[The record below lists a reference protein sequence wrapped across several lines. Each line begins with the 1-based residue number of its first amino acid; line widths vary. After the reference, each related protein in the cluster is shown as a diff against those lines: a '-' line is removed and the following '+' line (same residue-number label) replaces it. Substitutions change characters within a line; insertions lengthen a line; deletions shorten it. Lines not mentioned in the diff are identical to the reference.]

1 MDHRLVRGVEKALS
15 WSGPNMLGSDFTRG
29 GMLGPDLCT
38 RLLTPTKLLD
48 LVMRRSL
55 ASPQLRC
62 FRDGSELHPNNYIS
76 ATTTKRGQGIHV
88 PSMRRLGRLIES
100 GCTLVL
106 DSLEMFDPTMEVA
119 CRALQWW
126 SRELVQVNAY
136 LTTHEAAGFNLHWD
150 DHDVLIVQLA
160 GEKSWEVRS
169 PSRSAPMYRDAEQNQ
184 TPSDELLWSG
194 TLYAGEIMHIPWG
207 YWHQATRNGH
217 GAGFS
222 LHVTFGFVKRTGV
235 DWLTWLAD
243 KVRENEEFRH
253 DLDRWGT
260 PEKRVLQEKGL
271 STIAAELAMSRLPS
285 EFLAARE
292 KERPAH
298 RHVATGGTF
307 GNPTSVVCVA
317 EFPPHLERRDGRVD
331 LFAAGKKI
339 TFSVGALPA
348 LEELLSGFPVI
359 LDELAAT
366 TGLDVAQLA
375 NVLIQEEICAELIP
389 ELSLG
394 YTDLV
399 TSDSYSKKL

>member
-1 MDHRLVRGVEKALS
+1 MDHRLVRGVEKALG
-15 WSGPNMLGSDFTRG
+15 WAGPSMLGSEFTRG
-29 GMLGPDLCT
+29 GTLGPDLCA

-62 FRDGSELHPNNYIS
+62 FRDGSELHPNSYIS

-106 DSLEMFDPTMEVA
+106 DSLEVFDPTMEVA

-136 LTTHEAAGFNLHWD
+136 LTTHEADGFNLHWD
-150 DHDVLIVQLA
+150 DHDVLVVQLA
-160 GEKSWEVRS
+160 GEKSWEVRGS
-169 PSRSAPMYRDAEQNQ
+169 SRSAPMYRDAEQNQ
-184 TPSDELLWSG
+184 TPSDDLLWSG
-194 TLYAGEIMHIPWG
+194 TLCAGEVMHIPRG
-207 YWHQATRNGH
+207 YWHQATRSGH

-243 KVRENEEFRH
+243 EVRESEVFRH

-260 PEKRVLQEKGL
+260 LEERVLQETEL
-271 STIAAELAMSRLPS
+271 ATIAANLAGSRPPS

-292 KERPAH
+292 EERPAH

-307 GNPTSVVCVA
+307 GNPTSVVCVT
-317 EFPPHLERRDGRVD
+317 EFPPRFEKHNGRIDV
-331 LFAAGKKI
+331 FAAGKKI
-339 TFSVGALPA
+339 TFAAGALPA
-348 LEELLSGFPVI
+348 LEKLLSGSPAI
-359 LDELAAT
+359 IDEVAAT

-394 YTDLV
+394 YTDLI
-399 TSDSYSKKL
+399 TSGNCSKKP